1 MGRHLKVV
9 VIFPGTVTAAWSV
22 SDGIGNTLRKMGHEV
37 RDFPRGRP
45 YCPTLTPDD
54 LKDADLII
62 ASGFEHLS
70 RDQRLSPFDDRYVSI
85 ALWKKL
91 QIPKVAWY
99 HESARRPLD
108 APIASVW
115 KGIEPL
121 IDQHFFPAIQD
132 AEMYDQPHFANGRSH
147 WLPFGVDTDV
157 FKPAGCPKCKGY
169 PEYLIKAKGLVTDL
183 DLVMHP
189 GSIIPVKNTDIV
201 RTICEV
207 CAGVGHV
214 PTKKTVNI
222 GFIGLMYGPRADYA
236 AKLAQH
242 LHEVQI
248 VTGSVQV
255 VDLDGIPFEENAHR
269 LAANYRR
276 IKIFFN
282 FPAMSQLLVTK
293 VYEIMACGTMLV
305 TPYVTGAGEHNL
317 DVFEHTKHLVYYD
330 PNNLA
335 FINQVLREFQE
346 RDTDREFM
354 ALRGM
359 REVHEKHSLR
369 LRLEQMLQVCKLTGE
384 DDGRPAHADSGGAA
398 EGTGN
403 QNHADLQAPHPR
415 TGDSPHDAG

>member
-1 MGRHLKVV
+1 MGRQLKVV

-22 SDGIGNTLRKMGHEV
+22 SDGIVNTLRKMGHQV

-45 YCPTLTPDD
+45 YCPILTPDD
-54 LKDADLII
+54 LKQADLII

-70 RDQRLSPFDDRYVSI
+70 RDQRLSPFDDRHVSI
-85 ALWKKL
+85 AFWKKL
-91 QIPKVAWY
+91 QVPKVAWY
-99 HESARRPLD
+99 HESARRLRD
-108 APIASVW
+108 APIAMVW

-147 WLPFGVDTDV
+147 WLPFGVDTDI
-157 FKPAGCPKCKGY
+157 FKPQGCPKCKGLPLWQCKRREY
-169 PEYLIKAKGLVTDL
+169 SESNPSLIVPTDEIKKIICPE
-183 DLVMHP
+183 
-189 GSIIPVKNTDIV
+189 
-201 RTICEV
+201 

-242 LHEVQI
+242 LHDVII
-248 VTGSVQV
+248 VAGKVQV
-255 VDLDGIPFEENAHR
+255 ADLDGYPFEENAHR

-276 IKIFFN
+276 IKVFFN

-384 DDGRPAHADSGGAA
+384 EDARRKGADSGPGEAGGEGA
-398 EGTGN
+398 GVSSSS
-403 QNHADLQAPHPR
+403 HLQTPK
-415 TGDSPHDAG
+415 

>member
-1 MGRHLKVV
+1 MGRQLKVV

-22 SDGIGNTLRKMGHEV
+22 SDGIVNTLRKMGHQV

-45 YCPTLTPDD
+45 SCPILRPDD
-54 LKDADLII
+54 LKDADLIL

-85 ALWKKL
+85 AHWKKVKAL
-91 QIPKVAWY
+91 KVAWY

-108 APIASVW
+108 APIAAVW

-157 FKPAGCPKCKGY
+157 FKPEKCWKCKGR
-169 PEYLIKAKGLVTDL
+169 PQFIGAPRPVTDL
-183 DLVMHP
+183 PIANP
-189 GSIIPVKNTDIV
+189 GRIIPAVAEGDLLIL
-201 RTICEV
+201 CPE

-242 LHEVQI
+242 LHDVQI
-248 VTGSVQV
+248 VTGKVEV
-255 VDLDGIPFEENAHR
+255 VDIDGYPFEENAHR

-384 DDGRPAHADSGGAA
+384 DDGRPAHADSGGAT
-398 EGTGN
+398 ERTGSPGP
-403 QNHADLQAPHPR
+403 ADLQTAEPR
-415 TGDSPHDAG
+415 TGDSSHDTH

>member
-1 MGRHLKVV
+1 MGRQLKVV
-9 VIFPGTVTAAWSV
+9 VIYPGTMTAAWSV
-22 SDGIGNTLRKMGHEV
+22 SDGIVNTLRKMGHQV

-45 YCPTLTPDD
+45 YCPILTVDD
-54 LKDADLII
+54 LKNANLIL
-62 ASGFEHLS
+62 ASGFEHLC
-70 RDQRLSPFDDRYVSI
+70 RDQRLSPFDDRHVSI
-85 ALWKKL
+85 ALWKKV
-91 QIPKVAWY
+91 QVPKVAWY

-157 FKPAGCPKCKGY
+157 FKPDMCSKCQGKKKKNLYATLVQKGNVFQEKYGEICP
-169 PEYLIKAKGLVTDL
+169 E
-183 DLVMHP
+183 
-189 GSIIPVKNTDIV
+189 
-201 RTICEV
+201 

-242 LHEVQI
+242 LHDVQI

-359 REVHEKHSLR
+359 REVHEKHNLR
-369 LRLEQMLQVCKLTGE
+369 LRLEQMLQVCKLTGDE
-384 DDGRPAHADSGGAA
+384 DA
-398 EGTGN
+398 
-403 QNHADLQAPHPR
+403 
-415 TGDSPHDAG
+415 

>member
-1 MGRHLKVV
+1 M
-9 VIFPGTVTAAWSV
+9 
-22 SDGIGNTLRKMGHEV
+22 SDGIGSTLRKMGHQV

-54 LKDADLII
+54 LKQADLII

-70 RDQRLSPFDDRYVSI
+70 RDQRLSPFDDRHVSI

-91 QIPKVAWY
+91 QVPKVAWY

-157 FKPAGCPKCKGY
+157 FKPEACPMCKGRPPLKFY
-169 PEYLIKAKGLVTDL
+169 KPKDGWEKNISLLQ
-183 DLVMHP
+183 P
-189 GSIIPVKNTDIV
+189 GMVVASEEVKEMSEP
-201 RTICEV
+201 TICPE

-242 LHEVQI
+242 LHDVII
-248 VTGSVQV
+248 VAGKVQV
-255 VDLDGIPFEENAHR
+255 VDLDGYPFEENAHR

-276 IKIFFN
+276 IKVFFN

-384 DDGRPAHADSGGAA
+384 DDGRPAHADSGGAG
-398 EGTGN
+398 EGAGVSNPT
-403 QNHADLQAPHPR
+403 DLQATERR
-415 TGDSPHDAG
+415 TGDSPPHTD